1 VNNTFCEQDAGI
13 TAEQVQRYLEEQVYT
28 MPGLGAD
35 VDALTVLLTGSR
47 ATGTHTETSDV
58 DLHVLCP
65 QPIYERVHGAAL
77 SVGIITTPRSFF
89 VKRPETGWEGYY
101 GAEKGTTHFSVTSLD
116 DVRSHFAEYRDVWL
130 WIWTTARVFSDPT
143 GQFQEILGTFV
154 DYPQD
159 VLVRKIKYYW
169 LLAGYWSIDVYPL
182 SSHEDDTLL
191 PAAMALLNT
200 VNEHLKISFLVEGRP
215 FPYTEK
221 LMRLARG
228 TRLGRE
234 VGHILQKAVDLVLG
248 RIWGERTQWERL
260 EEGFKTLAC
269 YDQSEENRQLC
280 DAFEEAMRSAGVPA
294 DWVEADYDN
303 IDELLLG
310 ELGPAPD

>member
-1 VNNTFCEQDAGI
+1 MNNTFREQDAGI
-13 TAEQVQRYLEEQVYT
+13 TAEQVQRYIDEQIYT
-28 MPGLGAD
+28 MPGVGSD
-35 VDALTVLLTGSR
+35 VDALTILLTGSR
-47 ATGTHTETSDV
+47 ATGTHSQTSDV
-58 DLHVLCP
+58 DLHVVCP
-65 QPIYERVHGAAL
+65 QPVYERVHAAAL
-77 SVGIITTPRSFF
+77 SAGIVTTPRSFF
-89 VKRPETGWEGYY
+89 VKRPETGWEGYF

-116 DVRSHFAEYRDVWL
+116 DVRDHFAEYRDVWM
-130 WIWTTARVFSDPT
+130 WIWTTAKVITDPS
-143 GQFQEILGTFV
+143 GQFREIVGAFHG
-154 DYPQD
+154 YPQD

-169 LLAGYWSIDVYPL
+169 LLGGYWSIDVYPL

-221 LMRLARG
+221 LMRLVSG

-234 VGHILQKAVDLVLG
+234 VGHILQKPVDLVLG
-248 RIWGERTQWERL
+248 RTWGDRPLWDRL
-260 EEGFKTLAC
+260 EEGFSILAS

-280 DAFEEAMRSAGVPA
+280 DAFEAAMRSAGVPA
-294 DWVEADYDN
+294 DWVKADYDN
-303 IDELLLG
+303 IDELLNG